1 LHDLCYLVTPNDIPF
16 IMSDKRILVIDD
28 EPNISSLLQHY
39 LAQMG
44 GYEVLTE
51 NFPAHAQASA
61 RAFNPDMILLDVNM
75 PGKDGGEVASEFRA
89 DPAFSHVPILF
100 LTSLVSS
107 AEAGKRE
114 ITRGS
119 RRFLAKPVNP
129 EVLLSVVARMLKEA
143 CSSTY

>member
-1 LHDLCYLVTPNDIPF
+1 VEKSAWGGIVRPSPIARPLGPNL
-16 IMSDKRILVIDD
+16 ST
-28 EPNISSLLQHY
+28 LLQHY

-51 NFPAHAQASA
+51 NLPHNALSA
-61 RAFNPDMILLDVNM
+61 ARFFNPDMILLDVNM
-75 PGKDGGEVASEFRA
+75 PGKDGGEVASDFRA
-89 DPAFSHVPILF
+89 DPIFSHVPILF

-114 ITRGS
+114 ITRGT

-143 CSSTY
+143 CPTAS